1 MKVGDMNFE
10 QVWLG
15 KTVRPGPG
23 DEGKVFELLGRTR
36 SGGYYRMTLPVLP
49 QEKPEREL
57 VGLGLLQYWFREHGY
72 DVPGWVEDELRES
85 GDAFAKSDWNP
96 AAEERKVEMAQAQGV
111 AEKRFRDELLRENE
125 LLRLQLEFLKMLG
138 SKW

>member
-1 MKVGDMNFE
+1 MKFE

-15 KTVRPGPG
+15 KAVRPGPG
-23 DEGKVFELLGRTR
+23 DEGVVFELLGRTR

-111 AEKRFRDELLRENE
+111 AEKRFQDELLRENE